1 MLKGI
6 EKVLVPGTT
15 EGVIAIVE
23 REEHQKPPFHIET
36 INDRPKE
43 HVYYVAVT
51 VKVFITS
58 GQSMYVSFSPD
69 DILAIAKVLNE
80 QDK

>member
-15 EGVIAIVE
+15 EGVIAVVE
-23 REEHQKPPFHIET
+23 REEHL
-36 INDRPKE
+36 
-43 HVYYVAVT
+43 HVRGDHTTPYVNYIPLT